1 MNCRQEIRKGTQR
14 ILLCTNVDLDTE
26 DAEVKLNGVEHKPSF
41 WKPKAPKAWWKERIL
56 LSDLEVGQE
65 LSGHVVQEYLEAKTG
80 PKLFF
85 ECGVGRIDRN
95 GDWSMVNGMLRLD
108 RGKASVA
115 RKRAARFRK
124 RDKVQLFVSRIQKE
138 CGRLEVCAKVEDVQ
152 KYAGEPK
159 ISVSTLEKN
168 QEVTGKVL
176 KLYPYGAIIDIG
188 ANVRGLLHITKVAH
202 LMNQFIDKEKGL
214 KTAGLEKGAEVRL
227 MVESVEKRRLSLDF
241 TEDVKESARKELA
254 AKLEAEMEAKLEAE
268 KMEEQQVVDESDD
281 SQNVDLNSWAAY
293 ANDLASN
300 EKQEE
305 EVADN
310 SVDDDDDGD
319 DDEDE
324 YDYDEYDE
332 EMDIESSLGLDMY

>member
-1 MNCRQEIRKGTQR
+1 M
-14 ILLCTNVDLDTE
+14 
-26 DAEVKLNGVEHKPSF
+26 
-41 WKPKAPKAWWKERIL
+41 
-56 LSDLEVGQE
+56 
-65 LSGHVVQEYLEAKTG
+65 
-80 PKLFF
+80 
-85 ECGVGRIDRN
+85 
-95 GDWSMVNGMLRLD
+95 
-108 RGKASVA
+108 
-115 RKRAARFRK
+115 
-124 RDKVQLFVSRIQKE
+124 
-138 CGRLEVCAKVEDVQ
+138 EVCAKVEDVQ